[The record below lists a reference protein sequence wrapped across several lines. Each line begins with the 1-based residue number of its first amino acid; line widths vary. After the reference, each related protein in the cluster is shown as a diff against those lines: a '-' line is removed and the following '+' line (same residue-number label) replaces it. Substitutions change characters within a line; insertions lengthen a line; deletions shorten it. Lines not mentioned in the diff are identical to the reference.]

1 MTPADLRTA
10 ADLLFGGERF
20 GIRWQRPLARALG
33 VDDRTVRRWLSGES
47 PVPEEVGCIL
57 WVLAVERRGDLTE
70 LKGMLR

>member
-20 GIRWQRPLARALG
+20 GLRWQRPLARALG

-47 PVPEEVGCIL
+47 PVPEEIVGKL
-57 WVLAVERRGDLTE
+57 YWLAVDRREE
-70 LKGMLR
+70 LARLMGMAP